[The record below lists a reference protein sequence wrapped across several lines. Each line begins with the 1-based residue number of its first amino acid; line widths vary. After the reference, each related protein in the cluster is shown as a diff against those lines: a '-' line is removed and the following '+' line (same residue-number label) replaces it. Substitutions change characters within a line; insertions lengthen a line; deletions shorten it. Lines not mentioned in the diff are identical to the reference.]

1 MLGQSPNTP
10 LEVIGGVEIYPVDSP
25 AFQGPTSCRSA
36 PYDAAFCHEQLR
48 AVFDFDPGTEIYSR
62 EGVPVTRGVVT
73 QGAEVR
79 YGKVV
84 IAMADPTFAR
94 IVNGKVEAMLK
105 SLL

>member
-1 MLGQSPNTP
+1 MPRQSPDTP

-25 AFQGPTSCRSA
+25 AFQGPTSRRPA

-48 AVFDFDPGTEIYSR
+48 AIFDFDPATETYSR
-62 EGVPVTRGVVT
+62 KGVPVTCGVVA

-79 YGKVV
+79 CGKVV
-84 IAMADPTFAR
+84 VAMADPTFAR
-94 IVNGKVEAMLK
+94 TVNGKVEAMLK